1 MNELIKPDECFG
13 LSEGV
18 TQEEVREIIANFE
31 CRALASENQIE
42 IPVKHHFSKGVYARE
57 IRIPAGSLVVGKL
70 HKFQN
75 LNILSE
81 GEISVLSIDGAERMK
96 APCTIVSS
104 PGVKRLAYAHT
115 DVVWTTIHGTE
126 ETNVDKI
133 EDIFIAKSY
142 DDLKLI
148 TNEEKLCL
156 G

>member
-18 TQEEVREIIANFE
+18 TPDEVRDIIANFE
-31 CRALASENQIE
+31 SRALASENQIE

-126 ETNVDKI
+126 ETDVDKI
-133 EDIFIAKSY
+133 EEIFIAKSY